1 MLPDIDSLAL
11 FVRAAELNSLTKAA
25 EASFIGVAA
34 ASRRI
39 ALLENRFN
47 VVLFERSAKGLE
59 LTAAGASL
67 LGPARQLLVQLNQM
81 QSDMADHSAGRK
93 GVLRLSANTS
103 AITQFLPE
111 DVAEFEKSNPDIRL
125 VIHEN
130 WSANIVRALL
140 DSEVDVG
147 IIMDGVAMEGLR
159 CFPYRADRLALI
171 FPPVHALAAS
181 TRTTFADALD
191 HDIIGLEDSASM
203 MLLLAQEAVRHQKVL
218 KLRVQVRS
226 FEAVGRM
233 VQAGLGIGI
242 LPEHVAYSAGEGLG
256 LVVRPLDETWAVRRM
271 LVCVR
276 EGRTVDSSL
285 QKLLDI
291 LCTY

>member
-1 MLPDIDSLAL
+1 MLPDIDSIAL
-11 FVRAAELNSLTKAA
+11 FVRTAELSSLTKAA
-25 EASFIGVAA
+25 EASFMGVAA

-47 VVLFERSAKGLE
+47 VVLFERSSKGVE

-111 DVAEFEKSNPDIRL
+111 DVAEFEKSHPDIRL

-147 IIMDGVAMEGLR
+147 IVMDGVAADGLR
-159 CFPYRADRLALI
+159 CYPYRADRLALV
-171 FPPVHALAAS
+171 FPPGHPLAAS
-181 TRTTFADALD
+181 GSLAFADALD
-191 HDIIGLEDSASM
+191 HDFIGLEDSASM
-203 MLLLAQEAVRHQKVL
+203 MSLLSQEAVRHQKVL

-242 LPEHVAYSAGEGLG
+242 LPEHVARTAAEGLG
-256 LVVRPLDETWAVRRM
+256 LVVLPLAEAWAVRRM

-276 EGRTVDSSL
+276 EGRTIDSSL
-285 QKLLDI
+285 QKLLDT
-291 LCTY
+291 LRTY